1 LSFVTGVTA
10 LADFTTAGAGQF
22 DEAKARAGTPARLAI
37 DSISPA
43 DMVDETFSE
52 RFSKDDIFF

>member
-1 LSFVTGVTA
+1 

-22 DEAKARAGTPARLAI
+22 DEAKAPAGTPARPAI

-43 DMVDETFSE
+43 DMVEETFSE
-52 RFSKDDIFF
+52 RFSKDDIVLLKK